1 MFRKIEFFALSSLF
15 GILGSLSVGQTVST
29 PVVGFVKTTLAAGS
43 DTVIAPQ
50 VLRPS
55 ELNSAVSGVSSTGSQ
70 ATLTLSGTTL
80 TANQFQY
87 DANSQPKTYFALVTA
102 GNLAGTYFMVA
113 SNTTSSIT
121 VNLDGLTVGSSDVT
135 SIEVRPCWTLATLF
149 PAADANVSF
158 TPSASAGGAAR
169 RTTILFPNITGAG
182 INRAPASTYFF
193 NNATGVQ
200 DWVATTATSTKAGNT
215 AILPGTYVIHRNT
228 GGTPVALSFTHSGS
242 VMTQPL
248 TTYVATDATKA
259 NDTYVALPRPSDYT
273 LAQLGLT
280 DSSFTQ
286 STSKGGAGRRDT
298 LLVIPQ
304 TGSGI
309 NRAATSTY
317 FKYLNDWYSTASTTL
332 ATNNAVIPAGAA
344 VIIRKVTSDGNDRT
358 WTNSI
363 NVSLGN

>member
-1 MFRKIEFFALSSLF
+1 MYRKFQHFAFLSFF
-15 GILGSLSVGQTVST
+15 GVLGSLSVGQTVST

-43 DTVIAPQ
+43 DAIIAPQ

-55 ELNSAVSGVSSTGSQ
+55 ELSSAVSGVSSTATQ
-70 ATLTLSGTTL
+70 ATLTLSGATL

-87 DANSQPKTYFALVTA
+87 DANSQPNTYFALVTA

-121 VNLDGLTVGSSDVT
+121 VNLDGLSVGSSDVT

-169 RTTILFPNITGAG
+169 RTTILFPNTTGAG
-182 INRAPASTYFF
+182 VNRAPASTYFF

-215 AILPGTYVIHRNT
+215 AILPGTYIIHRNT
-228 GGTPVALSFTHSGS
+228 GGSPVALSMTHSGA

-286 STSKGGAGRRDT
+286 SINKGGAGRRDT
-298 LLVIPQ
+298 LLVISQ

-309 NRAATSTY
+309 NRAPTSTY

-332 ATNNAVIPAGAA
+332 PTNNAVIPAGSAI
-344 VIIRKVTSDGNDRT
+344 IIRKVTSDGNDRA
-358 WTNSI
+358 WTNNL
-363 NVSLGN
+363 NVSL